1 MTATSTNRQPVIK
14 ELFTLATE
22 ANLNAQ
28 LIDRGIAAD
37 KIVAIHYVTGQPLAN
52 GTCDQFRVLYRVS

>member
-52 GTCDQFRVLYRVS
+52 GTRDQFRVLYRVS